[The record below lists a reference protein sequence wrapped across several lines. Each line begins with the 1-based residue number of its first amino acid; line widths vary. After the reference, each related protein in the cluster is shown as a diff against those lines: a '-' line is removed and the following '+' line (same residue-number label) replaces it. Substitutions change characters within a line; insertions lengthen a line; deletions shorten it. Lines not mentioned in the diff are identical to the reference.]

1 MGFQLADDNDSSS
14 SSTQRHSSTTQPQQK
29 QDDFSLDSD
38 ADTAKKDDWN
48 EGFGPQVQESVF
60 IADQYRNSRPAST
73 PTASKTSYATNSFP
87 PVLMLISAALNIVFM
102 LLIVFQL
109 KGSIT
114 DLQSLTNALSSY
126 VLLTVMAQICL
137 LADAIVMCA
146 KGNGFGLILWA
157 IFLPIVYYFVRCKK
171 NGDSS
176 LMAIIIVLAMLV
188 SGGIYFFS
196 ISSTLPEFGGSGDG
210 AASYDPVLSEQLSRL
225 STQSHSYGGQ
235 NYTYASIIDAN
246 VVNPSYRM
254 LPETKEVGKLLVIS
268 GDFAT
273 DTSQSIEI
281 QINTDAF
288 EIHQVTV
295 GSTVYS
301 TETEL
306 ESILITLLANT
317 RNR

>member
-14 SSTQRHSSTTQPQQK
+14 SSPKRHSSTTAPE
-29 QDDFSLDSD
+29 QDELSLDSKSD
-38 ADTAKKDDWN
+38 SKSRDNWD

-60 IADQYRNSRPAST
+60 IADQYHGSRPMTSSA
-73 PTASKTSYATNSFP
+73 AAKTSYVTNSFP
-87 PVLMLISAALNIVFM
+87 PVLMLISAALNVLFM

-114 DLQSLTNALSSY
+114 DMQSLAAVVSSY
-126 VLLTVMAQICL
+126 VLLTVAAQLCL

-157 IFLPIVYYFVRCKK
+157 IFLPIVYYFIRCKK

-196 ISSTLPEFGGSGDG
+196 ISSALPEFGGSGND
-210 AASYDPVLSEQLSRL
+210 ASSYDPVLNEQVGRL
-225 STQSHSYGGQ
+225 STQTLSYGGQ
-235 NYTYASIIDAN
+235 NYTYKSIIDAN
-246 VVNPSYRM
+246 IVNPSYRM
-254 LPETKEVGKLLVIS
+254 IPETKEVGKLLVIS
-268 GDFAT
+268 GDMAT
-273 DTSQSIEI
+273 NTDKAIEI

-288 EIHQVTV
+288 AIHQVTV

-301 TETEL
+301 TESEIN
-306 ESILITLLANT
+306 SILITLLANT
-317 RNR
+317 RNN